1 MHIFYGIKLKTKQH
15 ETKTINQRS
24 RDNNILE
31 DGEKPMQS
39 QELFGKAIKKQTAAT
54 SHATETIPIETLDTF

>member
-1 MHIFYGIKLKTKQH
+1 MKQKQLTKEAGTTAYLKT
-15 ETKTINQRS
+15 ERS
-24 RDNNILE
+24 
-31 DGEKPMQS
+31 QS